1 MSRGRGRC
9 LVAAICAAV
18 VILSISAPAL
28 ARAGPALSVRAAALI
43 DERTGQP
50 LYLKA
55 ASSELPIAST
65 TKLMTALLTLEEVPR
80 LTRIFTQNDYYPAA
94 ADSQIGLVPGER
106 MSVHDLLLALLLPS
120 ADDAAED
127 LAYNVGGR
135 SVDRFVAMMN
145 ARARELGLAHTHYAT
160 PSGLDTPGNYS
171 SASDLV
177 TLARYELQHE
187 PFFRRVVALRSATL
201 RTGRYVRHVSNRN
214 TLLGRVPWVNGVKTG
229 HTSDAGYVL
238 VGAGTRDGMTLVSAV
253 LGTSSEAT
261 RDSNTLALLGYGFA
275 SFHLVHPVQAGEVLA
290 RPSVRDDPGRH
301 AIAIAARGFAAV
313 TTRDARVHVQVE
325 VPAQLAGPQ
334 KRYTVVGT
342 ALVSAD
348 GHALGRIR
356 LVLAQALP
364 AVSPLTQVGRFIM
377 RPFTLVPLA
386 LMLAAAAAV
395 IVRRR
400 ARMRGGRM
408 ARRKPA

>member
-9 LVAAICAAV
+9 LVAAISAAV

-28 ARAGPALSVRAAALI
+28 ARSGPALSVRAAALI

-50 LYLKA
+50 LYLEA
-55 ASSELPIAST
+55 AGNELPIAST
-65 TKLMTALLTLEEVPR
+65 TKLMTALLTFEHVHR
-80 LTRIFTQNDYYPAA
+80 LTRIFAQNDYYPAA
-94 ADSQIGLVPGER
+94 VDSQIGLVPGER

-120 ADDAAED
+120 ADDAAEN
-127 LAYNVGGR
+127 LAYNIGGR
-135 SVDRFVAMMN
+135 SVARFVAMMN

-177 TLARYELQHE
+177 NLARYELQHE

-214 TLLGRVPWVNGVKTG
+214 ALLGRVPWVNGVKTG

-238 VGAGTRDGMTLVSAV
+238 VGSGTRDGMTLISAV

-261 RDSNTLALLGYGFA
+261 RDSNTLALLDYGFA

-301 AIAIAARGFAAV
+301 AIAIAARGFTAV
-313 TTRDARVHVQVE
+313 TPRGARVHVQVE
-325 VPAQLAGPQ
+325 VPAQLAGPL
-334 KRYTVVGT
+334 KRDTVVGT
-342 ALVSAD
+342 ALVRAD
-348 GHALGRIR
+348 GHTLGRIR

-364 AVSPLTQVGRFIM
+364 AVSPLTLAGRFIT
-377 RPFTLVPLA
+377 RPFMLVPLA
-386 LMLAAAAAV
+386 LMLAVAAAF

-400 ARMRGGRM
+400 ARMRGGQM
-408 ARRKPA
+408 ARREPA